1 MGNRANV
8 LFARWASSNLNRGW
22 VPKLGDTTVTQMDSY
37 GASDS
42 IWPGFVR
49 RETRTMRLVLIDDHP
64 IVREGLCALL
74 SLESDL
80 RIVGDAGDI
89 ETGIELVR
97 KHEPDLVICDLT
109 MPGCTGGIAVKKLCR
124 ECPTTRV
131 LVLTA
136 HDSLECIRESFTAGA
151 IGYVRKDAL
160 RADLLTA
167 VRRAAT
173 GAQAICRGVGDIVI
187 RNWLREPGPVQ
198 LPIDAQLDPED
209 RRIIRLIALG
219 VPTWKIAADLGR
231 GVKVVEKYRANLMRR
246 LDLNSTA
253 AVARFAV
260 RCNLLSSQ
268 EVDQL
273 VSSD

>member
-1 MGNRANV
+1 M
-8 LFARWASSNLNRGW
+8 
-22 VPKLGDTTVTQMDSY
+22 QDSDLA
-37 GASDS
+37 GASDA
-42 IWPGFVR
+42 IWPGFAR
-49 RETRTMRLVLIDDHP
+49 HAAKLMRIVLIDDHP
-64 IVREGLCALL
+64 IVREGVSTLL

-80 RIVGDAGDI
+80 CIVGDAGEL

-97 KHEPDLVICDLT
+97 EHRPDLVICDLT
-109 MPGCTGGIAVKKLCR
+109 MPGCSGGIAVRQLCR
-124 ECPTTRV
+124 QCPTTRV

-136 HDSLECIRESFTAGA
+136 HDSLECIRESFSAGA

-160 RADLLTA
+160 RADLLSV

-173 GAQAICRGVGDIVI
+173 GGHAICRGVGDTVI
-187 RNWLREPGPVQ
+187 RNWLREPVSASHGAA
-198 LPIDAQLDPED
+198 DAPLDPED

-219 VPTWKIAADLGR
+219 VPNWRIAGDLGR

-246 LDLNSTA
+246 LNLNSTA

-260 RCNLLSSQ
+260 RLNLLSSE

-273 VSSD
+273 VSAN